1 MAHLPDKKMA
11 EHCLVS
17 IVTLL
22 CFATT
27 CTGTNATNPCWSHRI
42 VKAAPLYET
51 EQGIAVRVRM
61 VSCWLKS
68 EVRGVTYP
76 FDIGLALNTYVNA
89 KNSTLIIVSFWFGCL
104 SPMQLYFINPLN
116 VVNKNI
122 ILSLSFTGECKVITS
137 SLVAW
142 AEATDFREIDW
153 SGRANLTSSTNLTL
167 ARVFKEISLIRVY
180 NSHSEN
186 LPSMFTHT
194 ENVFA
199 SMEDLTLNN
208 MSISRIP
215 EQWKSTMPRLQYLNL
230 YYNNLTQPPRFPWNN
245 STLEIFR
252 TLRKTEYSIEQDV
265 RNFGVHV
272 ARNIYVRGLDLSYN
286 KIEDL
291 SSHQF
296 RGFLHIIHLEGNGLK
311 SVGPTCFSNLRG
323 IQTID
328 LRRNKLTSLPKNL
341 FQGLSSLLNIFL
353 GKNNLSFLEHNLFEG
368 LENIKRIHLEHNNL
382 ASFPDGLF
390 RSLRSLEVMRLDAN
404 KITKIEQ
411 NPFPKHSGLRWLN
424 LRNNKLSSFPSW
436 IFGLMKIEVID
447 LSFNELTFQDLEK
460 ALEDFD
466 QPIFSDPLKK
476 TPILLNLSNNNI
488 STLIDSAGL
497 EQIKVDRL
505 ISPLRQSKFV
515 YFWKA
520 YVIKLS
526 GNPLACD
533 CIMWAVAREVRKILQ
548 TSPIIK
554 PRFDTWICDWP
565 YRVKGKSILELGE
578 NQWMPRKSPPQNC
591 PPKCFCQ
598 ERCLDGIV
606 IVDCEERNLT
616 KVPSLMPQGI
626 IELNLINNEIKDLP
640 AYSFLTN
647 VTVLKLTNNKIDQLQ
662 TSVLQKLR
670 IINVLLID
678 SNKLTSLPREIESM
692 NFTELALDQN
702 MFKCNCTTKWMK
714 QWLLNNKLRIRDV
727 EKVLCKS
734 ENALGQPM
742 YSLPIEN
749 FTCHHSNK
757 SRKMTKPREQSKSA
771 QTITCFVFGG
781 LLFVTLI
788 LVTLLYKYHRDVK
801 VFMFTH
807 FNWHPFDRIDD
818 SDQSKI
824 YDAFI
829 SYHKDDLPWVVDTL
843 LKGLETQDPFY
854 KICFQ
859 DRDFIGGAAID
870 ENILKSVDQSK
881 RMLMV
886 LSPSFARSEWCL
898 LEFRAAHR
906 KVLEDRMNYLIIIL
920 FDDVD
925 VAELDDEIKLYMRSN
940 TYVGI
945 SDKWFW
951 QKLFYAMPQRNQAR
965 VSMENGN
972 QNKATNQANCAETMQ
987 EINVATAQSN
997 GDTILLV

>member
-1 MAHLPDKKMA
+1 MLIMT
-11 EHCLVS
+11 
-17 IVTLL
+17 TLL
-22 CFATT
+22 CFTT
-27 CTGTNATNPCWSHRI
+27 LFSCVNGTNLCRIEKEAPSFETREGTNTKDFVVTCKLNS
-42 VKAAPLYET
+42 
-51 EQGIAVRVRM
+51 Q
-61 VSCWLKS
+61 
-68 EVRGVTYP
+68 VRGIRYR
-76 FDIGLALNTYVNA
+76 FDISWVLNTFIDA
-89 KNSTLIIVSFWFGCL
+89 ESKTIIDTTVWFSCL
-104 SPMQLYFINPLN
+104 SPMELEFFNPQSQN
-116 VVNKNI
+116 IVKKNI
-122 ILSLSFTGECKVITS
+122 ILSLSFKGECKVLMEN
-137 SLVAW
+137 LVVW
-142 AEATDFREIDW
+142 AKATDLRVLGFHGKKLSVTR
-153 SGRANLTSSTNLTL
+153 STNLTV
-167 ARVFKEISLIRVY
+167 AKYFREISAIAVD
-180 NSHSEN
+180 NHVEN
-186 LPSMFTHT
+186 LPGMFTDTRNIFPKMQRIALYH
-194 ENVFA
+194 
-199 SMEDLTLNN
+199 
-208 MSISRIP
+208 MSISRVP
-215 EQWKSTMPRLQYLNL
+215 EQWKSTMPRLQYLYL
-230 YYNNLTQPPRFPWNN
+230 KKNNLTQPPQFPWNN

-252 TLRKTEYSIEQDV
+252 TLRKTEDSIEPDV

-272 ARNIYVRGLDLSYN
+272 AKNIYVRGLDLSYN

-296 RGFLHIIHLEGNGLK
+296 RGFLHIILLVGNGLK

-341 FQGLSSLLNIFL
+341 FQGLSSLLNILL
-353 GKNNLSFLEHNLFEG
+353 GKNNLSFLEQNLFEG
-368 LENIKRIHLEHNNL
+368 LENILRIHLEHNNL
-382 ASFPDGLF
+382 ASLPDGLF
-390 RSLRSLEVMRLDAN
+390 RSLRSLEVVRLDAN

-436 IFGLMKIEVID
+436 IFGLMKIKVID

-466 QPIFSDPLKK
+466 QPIFSDPLEK
-476 TPILLNLSNNNI
+476 TPIVLNLSNNNI

-515 YFWKA
+515 YLWKA

-616 KVPSLMPQGI
+616 KFPSLMPQGI

-647 VTVLKLTNNKIDQLQ
+647 VTVLKLTNNKIYQLQ

-702 MFKCNCTTKWMK
+702 LFKCNCTTKWMK

-734 ENALGQPM
+734 DNALGQPM

-749 FTCHHSNK
+749 FTCQHSNK
-757 SRKMTKPREQSKSA
+757 SPKMTKPREQSKSA
-771 QTITCFVFGG
+771 QTITCSVFGV

-818 SDQSKI
+818 SDPSKI

-843 LKGLETQDPFY
+843 LKGLEAQDPPY

-859 DRDFIGGAAID
+859 DRDFVGGAAID
-870 ENILKSVDQSK
+870 ENILKSIDQSK

-925 VAELDDEIKLYMRSN
+925 VADLDDEIKLYMR
-940 TYVGI
+940 TKQYIRVG
-945 SDKWFW
+945 DKNFW
-951 QKLFYAMPQRNQAR
+951 QKLYYAMPQRNQAR
-965 VSMENGN
+965 ESLENRN
-972 QNKATNQANCAETMQ
+972 QNQATNCEDSGNTIPETVVG
-987 EINVATAQSN
+987 IDQSN
-997 GDTILLV
+997 SDTILLVQKR

>member
-11 EHCLVS
+11 EHCLVL

-27 CTGTNATNPCWSHRI
+27 CTGTNATNPCWFHI
-42 VKAAPLYET
+42 IAKAAPTFET
-51 EQGIAVRVRM
+51 EQGIAVKDRIVG
-61 VSCWLKS
+61 CWLKS
-68 EVRGVTYP
+68 EVRGVMYP

-89 KNSTLIIVSFWFGCL
+89 KNNTLIIVSFGFGCL
-104 SPMQLYFINPLN
+104 SPMQLYFINPQN

-122 ILSLSFTGECKVITS
+122 ILSLAFTGECKVITS

-194 ENVFA
+194 ENVFL
-199 SMEDLTLNN
+199 SMEELTLSN

-215 EQWKSTMPRLQYLNL
+215 EQWKSTMPRLQYLYLKN
-230 YYNNLTQPPRFPWNN
+230 NNLTQPPQFPWNN

-252 TLRKTEYSIEQDV
+252 ALRKTEYSIEQDV
-265 RNFGVHV
+265 HV
-272 ARNIYVRGLDLSYN
+272 AKNIYVRGLDLSYN

-291 SSHQF
+291 SSHEF
-296 RGFLHIIHLEGNGLK
+296 RGFLHIIRVEGNGLK

-328 LRRNKLTSLPKNL
+328 LGRNKLTSLPKNL
-341 FQGLSSLLNIFL
+341 FQGLSSLLNIYV
-353 GKNNLSFLEHNLFEG
+353 GKNHLSFLEQNLFEG

-382 ASFPDGLF
+382 ASLPDGLF
-390 RSLRSLEVMRLDAN
+390 RSLRSLEVVRLDAN

-411 NPFPKHSGLRWLN
+411 NPFLKHSGLRQLN
-424 LRNNKLSSFPSW
+424 LGNNKLSSFPSW
-436 IFGLMKIEVID
+436 IFGLIKIEVID

-466 QPIFSDPLKK
+466 QPIYSDPLKK
-476 TPILLNLSNNNI
+476 TPTVLNLSNNNI

-505 ISPLRQSKFV
+505 IPPLRQSKFV
-515 YFWKA
+515 YLWKA
-520 YVIKLS
+520 YVIKLT

-533 CIMWAVAREVRKILQ
+533 CIMWAVAREVRKILE
-548 TSPIIK
+548 TNPKIR

-598 ERCLDGIV
+598 ERCSDGIV
-606 IVDCEERNLT
+606 VVDCEERNLT
-616 KVPSLMPQGI
+616 KFPSIMPQGI
-626 IELNLINNEIKDLP
+626 IELNLINNEIKDIP

-662 TSVLQKLR
+662 ASVLQKLQ
-670 IINVLLID
+670 IMEVLLID

-692 NFTELALDQN
+692 NFTELSLDQN
-702 MFKCNCTTKWMK
+702 WFKCDCTTKWMK
-714 QWLLNNKLRIRDV
+714 QWLLNNRDHV
-727 EKVLCKS
+727 RNIEKVLCNS
-734 ENALGQPM
+734 GNTFGQAI
-742 YSLPIEN
+742 YSLPNNNFICYMTTERPISEEEN
-749 FTCHHSNK
+749 EF
-757 SRKMTKPREQSKSA
+757 PE
-771 QTITCFVFGG
+771 TIMASFLGG
-781 LLFVTLI
+781 LLLTILI
-788 LVTLLYKYHRDVK
+788 LAALLYKYHREVK

-818 SDQSKI
+818 SDPSKI
-824 YDAFI
+824 YDALL
-829 SYHKDDLPWVVDTL
+829 SYSKDDLPWVVDTL
-843 LKGLETQDPFY
+843 LKGLETQDPPY
-854 KICFQ
+854 KICFHH
-859 DRDFIGGAAID
+859 RDFLVGAAIE

-925 VAELDDEIKLYMRSN
+925 VAELDDEIKLYMR
-940 TYVGI
+940 TKQYVRVG
-945 SDKWFW
+945 DKNFW
-951 QKLFYAMPQRNQAR
+951 QKLYYAMPQRNQAR
-965 VSMENGN
+965 ESLENRN
-972 QNKATNQANCAETMQ
+972 QNQATNYEDSGNTIPETVVG
-987 EINVATAQSN
+987 IDQSN
-997 GDTILLV
+997 GDTILLVQKR

>member
-1 MAHLPDKKMA
+1 MLIMT
-11 EHCLVS
+11 
-17 IVTLL
+17 TLL
-22 CFATT
+22 CFTT
-27 CTGTNATNPCWSHRI
+27 LFSCVNGTNLCRIEKEAPSFETREGTNTKDFVVTCKLNS
-42 VKAAPLYET
+42 
-51 EQGIAVRVRM
+51 Q
-61 VSCWLKS
+61 
-68 EVRGVTYP
+68 VRGIRYR
-76 FDIGLALNTYVNA
+76 FDISWVLNTFIDA
-89 KNSTLIIVSFWFGCL
+89 ESKTIINTSVWFSCL
-104 SPMQLYFINPLN
+104 SPMELEFFNPLSQSI
-116 VVNKNI
+116 VKKNI
-122 ILSLSFTGECKVITS
+122 ILSLSFKGECKVLMEN
-137 SLVAW
+137 LVVW
-142 AEATDFREIDW
+142 AKFTDLRVLGFQGKKLSVTR
-153 SGRANLTSSTNLTL
+153 STNLTV
-167 ARVFKEISLIRVY
+167 AKYFKEISAITVD
-180 NSHSEN
+180 NHVEN
-186 LPSMFTHT
+186 LPGMFTDTRNIFPEMQRIALYH
-194 ENVFA
+194 
-199 SMEDLTLNN
+199 
-208 MSISRIP
+208 MSISRVP
-215 EQWKSTMPRLQYLNL
+215 EQWKSTMPRLQYLYLKN
-230 YYNNLTQPPRFPWNN
+230 NNLTQPPQFPWNN

-252 TLRKTEYSIEQDV
+252 ALRKTEYSIEQDV
-265 RNFGVHV
+265 HV
-272 ARNIYVRGLDLSYN
+272 AKNIYVRGLDLSYN

-291 SSHQF
+291 SSHEF
-296 RGFLHIIHLEGNGLK
+296 RGFLHIIRVEGNGLK

-328 LRRNKLTSLPKNL
+328 LGRNKLTSLPKNL
-341 FQGLSSLLNIFL
+341 FRGLSSLLNIYV
-353 GKNNLSFLEHNLFEG
+353 GKNHLSFLEQNLFEG

-382 ASFPDGLF
+382 ASLPDGLF
-390 RSLRSLEVMRLDAN
+390 RSLRSLEVVRLDAN

-411 NPFPKHSGLRWLN
+411 NPFLKHSGLRQLN
-424 LRNNKLSSFPSW
+424 LGNNKLSSFPSW
-436 IFGLMKIEVID
+436 IFGLIKIEVID

-466 QPIFSDPLKK
+466 QPIYSDPLKK
-476 TPILLNLSNNNI
+476 TPTVLNLSNNNI

-505 ISPLRQSKFV
+505 IPPLRQSKFV
-515 YFWKA
+515 YLWKA
-520 YVIKLS
+520 YVIKLT

-533 CIMWAVAREVRKILQ
+533 CIMWAVAREVRKILE
-548 TSPIIK
+548 TNPKIR

-598 ERCLDGIV
+598 ERCSDGIV

-616 KVPSLMPQGI
+616 KFPRLMPQGI
-626 IELNLINNEIKDLP
+626 IELNLINNEIKDIP

-662 TSVLQKLR
+662 ASVLQKLQ
-670 IINVLLID
+670 IMEVLLID

-702 MFKCNCTTKWMK
+702 LFKCNCTTKWMK

-734 ENALGQPM
+734 ENALGQPI

-757 SRKMTKPREQSKSA
+757 SPKMTKPREQSKFA
-771 QTITCFVFGG
+771 QTITCSVFGG

-818 SDQSKI
+818 SDPSKI

-843 LKGLETQDPFY
+843 LKGLEAQDPFY

-906 KVLEDRMNYLIIIL
+906 KVLEDRKNYLIIIL

-925 VAELDDEIKLYMRSN
+925 VAELDNEIKLYMRSN

-997 GDTILLV
+997 GDTMLLV

>member
-1 MAHLPDKKMA
+1 MLIMT
-11 EHCLVS
+11 
-17 IVTLL
+17 TLL
-22 CFATT
+22 CFTT
-27 CTGTNATNPCWSHRI
+27 LFSCVNGTNLCRIEKEAPSFETREGTNTKDFVVTCKLNS
-42 VKAAPLYET
+42 
-51 EQGIAVRVRM
+51 Q
-61 VSCWLKS
+61 
-68 EVRGVTYP
+68 VRGIRYR
-76 FDIGLALNTYVNA
+76 FDISWVLNTFIDA
-89 KNSTLIIVSFWFGCL
+89 ESKTIINTSVWFSCL
-104 SPMQLYFINPLN
+104 SPMELEFFNPLSQSI
-116 VVNKNI
+116 VKKNI
-122 ILSLSFTGECKVITS
+122 ILSLSFKGECKVLMEN
-137 SLVAW
+137 LVVW
-142 AEATDFREIDW
+142 AKFTDLRVLGFQGKKLSVTR
-153 SGRANLTSSTNLTL
+153 STNLTV
-167 ARVFKEISLIRVY
+167 AKYFKEISAIIVD
-180 NSHSEN
+180 NHVEN
-186 LPSMFTHT
+186 LPGMFTDTRNIFPEMQRIALYH
-194 ENVFA
+194 
-199 SMEDLTLNN
+199 
-208 MSISRIP
+208 MSISRVP
-215 EQWKSTMPRLQYLNL
+215 EQWKSTMPRLQYLYL
-230 YYNNLTQPPRFPWNN
+230 KKNNLTQPPQFPWNN

-286 KIEDL
+286 NIEDL
-291 SSHQF
+291 SSHEF
-296 RGFLHIIHLEGNGLK
+296 RGFLHIILLEGNGLK
-311 SVGPTCFSNLRG
+311 SVGPTCFSNLKG

-353 GKNNLSFLEHNLFEG
+353 GKNNLSFLEQNLFEG
-368 LENIKRIHLEHNNL
+368 LENIKRIHLERNNL

-390 RSLRSLEVMRLDAN
+390 RSLRSLEVVRLDAN

-447 LSFNELTFQDLEK
+447 LSFNELTFQELEK
-460 ALEDFD
+460 AIEDFD

-476 TPILLNLSNNNI
+476 TPIVLNLSNNNI
-488 STLIDSAGL
+488 STLIDFAGL

-533 CIMWAVAREVRKILQ
+533 CIMWAVAREVRKIFG

-598 ERCLDGIV
+598 ERCSDGIV
-606 IVDCEERNLT
+606 VVDCEERNLT
-616 KVPSLMPQGI
+616 KFPSLMPQGI
-626 IELNLINNEIKDLP
+626 IELNLINNEIKDIP

-662 TSVLQKLR
+662 ASVLQKLQ
-670 IINVLLID
+670 IMEVLLID

-749 FTCHHSNK
+749 FTCQHSNK
-757 SRKMTKPREQSKSA
+757 SPKMTKPREQSKSA
-771 QTITCFVFGG
+771 QTITCSVFGV

-818 SDQSKI
+818 SDPSKI

-843 LKGLETQDPFY
+843 LKGLEAQDPPY

-859 DRDFIGGAAID
+859 DRDFVGGAAID

-925 VAELDDEIKLYMRSN
+925 VAELDDEIKLYMR
-940 TYVGI
+940 TKQYVRVG
-945 SDKWFW
+945 DKNFW
-951 QKLFYAMPQRNQAR
+951 QKLYYAMPQRNQAR
-965 VSMENGN
+965 ESLENRN
-972 QNKATNQANCAETMQ
+972 QNQATNYEDSGNTIPET
-987 EINVATAQSN
+987 EIGIDQSN
-997 GDTILLV
+997 GDTILLVQKR